1 MKKSEFL
8 LLIDELI
15 ETEPG
20 TLKGTDVL
28 KDVED
33 WDSVAVMGYIA
44 LVDEQFEFTL
54 SPKRLAECRTVDDL
68 IKLVGDYIDDVDE

>member
-8 LLIDELI
+8 LLVDELI
-15 ETEPG
+15 EAEPG
-20 TLKGTDVL
+20 TLKETDVL
-28 KDVED
+28 KDLED

-54 SPKRLAECRTVDDL
+54 SPKRLAECQTVDDL
-68 IKLVGDYIDDVDE
+68 IKLVADYIDDVDE